1 MVYLGEVVY
10 AVDLRRRV
18 FYIVFIEVRLGLFEE
33 EDIVETTVYLREEEI

>member
-18 FYIVFIEVRLGLFEE
+18 FLHCVHRGKTWFV
-33 EDIVETTVYLREEEI
+33 